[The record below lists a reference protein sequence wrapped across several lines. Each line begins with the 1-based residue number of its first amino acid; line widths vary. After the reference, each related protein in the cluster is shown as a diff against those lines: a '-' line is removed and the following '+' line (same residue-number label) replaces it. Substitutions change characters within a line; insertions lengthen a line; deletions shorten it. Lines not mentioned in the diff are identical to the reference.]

1 MSRHIGLAYDPPHA
15 VCAPTGTPDCHDDG
29 REKPMNAFTDSAST
43 HPAAMGAP
51 YAALNIHLNQTVQ
64 QLVSDALARAR
75 YTPAAMPAAIPAA
88 TSPAIV
94 PSAARAPLSER
105 ECDVLRLIAAGHS
118 NKMIARA
125 LGVSPHT
132 VKRHVA
138 NILDKLG
145 ARSRSQAAAWLLTRQ

>member
-43 HPAAMGAP
+43 HPAAMGDP
-51 YAALNIHLNQTVQ
+51 YAALYIHLNQTVQ

-75 YTPAAMPAAIPAA
+75 HIPAA
-88 TSPAIV
+88 VPAATPPAIV
-94 PSAARAPLSER
+94 PSVVRAPLSER

-145 ARSRSQAAAWLLTRQ
+145 ARSRSQAAAWLLTQQ

>member
-1 MSRHIGLAYDPPHA
+1 
-15 VCAPTGTPDCHDDG
+15 
-29 REKPMNAFTDSAST
+29 MNAFTDSAST

-75 YTPAAMPAAIPAA
+75 HIPAA
-88 TSPAIV
+88 VPAATPPAIV
-94 PSAARAPLSER
+94 PSVVRAPLSER

-138 NILDKLG
+138 NILDKLDL
-145 ARSRSQAAAWLLTRQ
+145 RSRGQAAAWYHEHGAGR

>member
-1 MSRHIGLAYDPPHA
+1 
-15 VCAPTGTPDCHDDG
+15 
-29 REKPMNAFTDSAST
+29 MNAFTDSAST
-43 HPAAMGAP
+43 HPAAMGDP
-51 YAALNIHLNQTVQ
+51 YASLYIHLNQTVQ

-75 YTPAAMPAAIPAA
+75 HIPAA
-88 TSPAIV
+88 VPAATPPAIV
-94 PSAARAPLSER
+94 PSVVRAPLSER

-145 ARSRSQAAAWLLTRQ
+145 AGSRGQAAAWYLERA

>member
-1 MSRHIGLAYDPPHA
+1 MLDDQAVAYDPPHA
-15 VCAPTGTPDCHDDG
+15 VSAPTVTPDCHDDE
-29 REKPMNAFTDSAST
+29 REKPMNAFTDNAST
-43 HPAAMGAP
+43 NPAAMGDP
-51 YAALNIHLNQTVQ
+51 YAALYLHLNQTVQ

-75 YTPAAMPAAIPAA
+75 HTPVAVPAVPP
-88 TSPAIV
+88 PAIV

-105 ECDVLRLIAAGHS
+105 ECDVLRLIAAGDS

-145 ARSRSQAAAWLLTRQ
+145 ARSRSQAAAWLLTQQ

>member
-1 MSRHIGLAYDPPHA
+1 MLDDQAVAYDPPHA
-15 VCAPTGTPDCHDDG
+15 VSAPTVTRDCHDDE
-29 REKPMNAFTDSAST
+29 REKPMNAFTDNAST
-43 HPAAMGAP
+43 NPAAMGDP
-51 YAALNIHLNQTVQ
+51 YAALYLHLNQTVQ

-75 YTPAAMPAAIPAA
+75 HTPVAVPAVPP
-88 TSPAIV
+88 PAIV

-105 ECDVLRLIAAGHS
+105 ECDVLRLIAAGDS

-145 ARSRSQAAAWLLTRQ
+145 ARSRSQAAAWLLTQQ

>member
-1 MSRHIGLAYDPPHA
+1 MSDDQALAYDPPRA
-15 VCAPTGTPDCHDDG
+15 VSAPTDMPDCHDDE
-29 REKPMNAFTDSAST
+29 REKPMNAFTDNAST
-43 HPAAMGAP
+43 NPVAMGDP
-51 YAALNIHLNQTVQ
+51 YAALYLHLNQTVQ

-75 YTPAAMPAAIPAA
+75 HTPVAVPAVPP
-88 TSPAIV
+88 PAIV

-105 ECDVLRLIAAGHS
+105 ECDVLRLIAAGDS

-145 ARSRSQAAAWLLTRQ
+145 ARSRSQAAAWLLTQQ

>member
-15 VCAPTGTPDCHDDG
+15 VCAPTGTPDCHDDE

-43 HPAAMGAP
+43 HPAAMGDP
-51 YAALNIHLNQTVQ
+51 YAALYIHLNQTVQ

-75 YTPAAMPAAIPAA
+75 HIPAA
-88 TSPAIV
+88 VPAATPPAIV
-94 PSAARAPLSER
+94 PSVVRAPLSER

-145 ARSRSQAAAWLLTRQ
+145 ARSRSQAAAWLLTQQ